1 MDPDTTEFL
10 VWAFN
15 AFWLWLGLAVL
26 LKRLRVPL
34 PQVSAAILGW
44 VAAGALL
51 PWAVPLAQHW
61 LNWLLAIL

>member
-1 MDPDTTEFL
+1 MDSEATEFL

-15 AFWLWLGLAVL
+15 AFWLWLALAAL
-26 LKRLRVPL
+26 LQRLRVPL
-34 PQVSAAILGW
+34 PQVSAAVLGW